1 MNISFQQKMII
12 LFVNIAILLESSEFF
27 SAKIAFLYKINIT
40 SKGIETII
48 LMLFLLISVPLF
60 FSSIEKLGEKTN
72 KVVRDN
78 QKRCKNINKSD
89 ITFYAPPGSIYISIA
104 KIILTKKAYS
114 QIMEPSILMMQEEYF
129 EYSHNGDKYF
139 AVWTKVRFFFVFL
152 FVLGLSLP
160 FIKQLIEIKSKIAK

>member
-48 LMLFLLISVPLF
+48 LMLFLIILVPLF

-72 KVVRDN
+72 KVARDK
-78 QKRCKNINKSD
+78 QKGCKNIKKQE
-89 ITFYAPPGSIYISIA
+89 ITLYAAPGSIYISIA

-114 QIMEPSILMMQEEYF
+114 KIMEPSILMMQEEYF
-129 EYSHNGDKYF
+129 EYSHNGYKYF
-139 AVWTKVRFFFVFL
+139 AIWIKVRFFFIFL
-152 FVLGLSLP
+152 FVLGLNLP